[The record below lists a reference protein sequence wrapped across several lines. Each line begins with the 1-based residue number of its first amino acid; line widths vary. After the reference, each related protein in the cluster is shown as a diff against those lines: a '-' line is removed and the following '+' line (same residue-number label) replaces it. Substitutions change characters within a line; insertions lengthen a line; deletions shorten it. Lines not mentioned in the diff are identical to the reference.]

1 MNENEVKNKL
11 DLGFDPVKLARE
23 SLEDHFYNK
32 GIAEEKPEGLDFRS
46 GAFVSIKKRDDNSL
60 RGCIGTI
67 KPTRDDIYEEIIC
80 NAYNAAFC
88 DPRFPELQE
97 AELNNII
104 ISVDIIMPAE
114 IINDIDEL
122 NPGKYGL
129 ILERGN
135 KRGLLLPD
143 LDGVDNVKD
152 QISIAAQKAGISFNK
167 IMDEGTNIYRFEVI
181 RYKE

>member
-1 MNENEVKNKL
+1 MAENKL

-23 SLEDHFYNK
+23 SLKDHFYNK
-32 GIAEEKPEGLDFRS
+32 GIDVEKPDGLEFRA
-46 GAFVSIKKRDDNSL
+46 GAFVSIKTKGDNAL

-67 KPTRDDIYEEIIC
+67 EATRDDIYEEIVN

-97 AELNNII
+97 TELNNII

-114 IINDIDEL
+114 KIDDLEVL
-122 NPGKYGL
+122 DPEKYGV
-129 ILERGN
+129 ILERGK

-143 LDGVDNVKD
+143 LDGVDTVKD
-152 QISIAAQKAGISFNK
+152 QVSITARKAGISYNK
-167 IMDEGTNIYRFEVI
+167 ILDEETNIYRFEVI

>member
-1 MNENEVKNKL
+1 MTENNL

-23 SLEDHFYNK
+23 SLKDHFYNQ
-32 GIAEEKPEGLDFRS
+32 GIAEEKPEGLDFKA
-46 GAFVSIKKRDDNSL
+46 GAFVSIKTKVDNSL

-67 KPTRDDIYEEIIC
+67 KPTRDDIYEEIISST
-80 NAYNAAFC
+80 YNAAFC

-97 AELNNII
+97 DELNNII

-114 IINDIDEL
+114 TVNDIEEL
-122 NPGKYGL
+122 DPGQYGV
-129 ILERGN
+129 ILERGK

-143 LDGVDNVKD
+143 LEGVDTVKD
-152 QISIAAQKAGISFNK
+152 QISIAARKAGISYNK
-167 IMDEGTNIYRFEVI
+167 ILDEGTNIYRFEVI

>member
-1 MNENEVKNKL
+1 MAENKL

-23 SLEDHFYNK
+23 SLKDHFDNQGIDVDKPK
-32 GIAEEKPEGLDFRS
+32 GLEFRA
-46 GAFVSIKKRDDNSL
+46 GAFVSIKTKNDNAL

-67 KPTRDDIYEEIIC
+67 AATRDDIYEEIVN

-88 DPRFPELQE
+88 DPRFSELQE

-114 IINDIDEL
+114 IIDNIEAL
-122 NPGKYGL
+122 NPEKYGV
-129 ILERGN
+129 ILERGK

-143 LDGVDNVKD
+143 LDGVETVKD
-152 QISIAAQKAGISFNK
+152 QISIAARKAGISYNK
-167 IMDEGTNIYRFEVI
+167 ILDEETKIYRFEVI

>member
-1 MNENEVKNKL
+1 MAKNKL
-11 DLGFDPVKLARE
+11 NLEFDPVKLARE
-23 SLEDHFYNK
+23 SLRDHFYND
-32 GIAEEKPEGLDFRS
+32 GTDIEKPEGLDFKA
-46 GAFVSIKKRDDNSL
+46 GAFVSLKTKDDNSL

-67 KPTRDDIYEEIIC
+67 QATRDDIYEEIIN

-97 AELNNII
+97 DELNNII

-114 IINDIDEL
+114 IIKDIEEL
-122 NPGKYGL
+122 DPEKYGV

-143 LDGVDNVKD
+143 LDGVDTVKD
-152 QISIAAQKAGISFNK
+152 QISIAARKAGISYNK
-167 IMDEGTNIYRFEVI
+167 ILDEGTNIYRFEVI

>member
-1 MNENEVKNKL
+1 MAENKL

-23 SLEDHFYNK
+23 SLKDHFYNE
-32 GIAEEKPEGLDFRS
+32 GIAEEKPDGLDFRA
-46 GAFVSIKKRDDNSL
+46 GAFVSIKTKVDHSL

-67 KPTRDDIYEEIIC
+67 EATQEDIYEEIIN

-97 AELNNII
+97 DELNNII
-104 ISVDIIMPAE
+104 ISVDLIMPAE
-114 IINDIDEL
+114 KINDIEEL
-122 NPGKYGL
+122 DPEKFGV
-129 ILERGN
+129 ILERGR

-143 LDGVDNVKD
+143 LDGVDTVKD
-152 QISIAAQKAGISFNK
+152 QISIAARKAGISFNDIFDQETK
-167 IMDEGTNIYRFEVI
+167 IYRFEVI